1 MGEATSLNTTYYE
14 KEMLQMCNLVNSVF
28 IFVLTL
34 RRLDERVTDTG
45 RELQILG
52 PWYDTRLNCHFL
64 TIHLFKTTELKCLN
78 TRV

>member
-14 KEMLQMCNLVNSVF
+14 KEMLQMCYLVNSVF

-52 PWYDTRLNCHFL
+52 P
-64 TIHLFKTTELKCLN
+64 
-78 TRV
+78 

>member
-14 KEMLQMCNLVNSVF
+14 KEMLRICGLVNSVF
-28 IFVLTL
+28 ISVLTL

-52 PWYDTRLNCHFL
+52 PWYDTRLNCHL
-64 TIHLFKTTELKCLN
+64 IIHLFKTTELKCLN